1 MLVLGAVLGLS
12 IASSPALFAINVF
25 DGSTGGTNAC
35 TSGATSSSSIC
46 AASKTDEVGPI
57 INKVVNALLYV
68 LGAVAVVMIII
79 GGVMYT
85 TSGGD
90 AGGVKKAKDTILY
103 AVIGLVVAIFAYAII
118 NFVVKA
124 IK

>member
-1 MLVLGAVLGLS
+1 MRNVKNIILSLAVVAG
-12 IASSPALFAINVF
+12 IGALFISSDHAFAVNVIK
-25 DGSTGGTNAC
+25 DGCTN
-35 TSGATSSSSIC
+35 SGASAVC
-46 AASKTDEVGPI
+46 ANTGETVGPLV
-57 INKVVNALLYV
+57 NKVVNILLYV
-68 LGAVAVVMIII
+68 LGAIAVIMIVI

-90 AGGVKKAKDTILY
+90 AGGIKKAKDTILY

-118 NFVVKA
+118 NFVVNA

>member
-1 MLVLGAVLGLS
+1 MKNIKIILASLALLIGVGLVFVPHDSAYAVNVIKDSCAGHTSAICADTGETVGPLVNNIVNILLYILGA
-12 IASSPALFAINVF
+12 IAVI
-25 DGSTGGTNAC
+25 
-35 TSGATSSSSIC
+35 
-46 AASKTDEVGPI
+46 
-57 INKVVNALLYV
+57 
-68 LGAVAVVMIII
+68 MIVI

-90 AGGVKKAKDTILY
+90 AGSVKKAKDTILY

-118 NFVVKA
+118 NFVVRA